1 VRHPNILMIMTDQQ
15 PATSLPAYGNRVA
28 RTPALDALAAGG
40 VVVDNAVCNYPAC
53 TPARAAVHTGRYP
66 HTTRVRANHIHL
78 PESEI
83 TLPLV
88 LRAAGYRTA
97 LVGKNHVFADGR
109 PGSQFRVGGL
119 ALQDWPASTVDL
131 VAAQDDITRR
141 TPLADQRDLFD
152 SWYGANHFGPDGP
165 AYADHRAFHL
175 QPHLWRNAAGSAV
188 SPFPAEQCTSAVLA
202 DRTVE
207 LLRADD
213 GSRPWFTWLSFP
225 DPHNPYIA
233 PEPYASMYDPAEME
247 LPPYDSLEGKPERQR
262 IASRMCG
269 MHDADPDALR
279 RAIAVEYAMV
289 SGVDAAVG
297 RVLAALDETGQ
308 RESTIVVFLSDHGG
322 YLGEH
327 GAWHK
332 APAFYESLIRIPL
345 VVSWPGTLSPGRLAD
360 GFVEQVDVLP
370 TLLDLAGIA
379 VPPGVQGRSAAE
391 ALADRSGGRAEAY
404 AEVGEAG
411 DPVTWDDLPF
421 LPDSPLDD
429 RWFPWDGFQEA
440 WVGRGKMIRSG
451 SLKYVWYANGDE
463 ELYDLASDPDELTNL
478 AATGSHEQTRREL
491 RERLLAWAVATEDDL
506 PVHAGNIYLAD
517 AAAGRLPF

>member
-1 VRHPNILMIMTDQQ
+1 MIMTDQQ
-15 PATSLPAYGNRVA
+15 KATSLPAYGNLVA
-28 RTPALDALAAGG
+28 RTPALDALARDG
-40 VVVDNAVCNYPAC
+40 VVVENAVCNYPAC

-78 PESEI
+78 PENEI
-83 TLPLV
+83 TLPAL
-88 LRAAGYRTA
+88 LKAAGYRTA

-109 PGSQFRVGGL
+109 AASQFRVGGL
-119 ALQDWPASTVDL
+119 ALADWPTSSLDVVQAQEQL
-131 VAAQDDITRR
+131 AATL
-141 TPLADQRDLFD
+141 PLHDQRSLFD

-165 AYADHRAFHL
+165 EYGEMRAFHL
-175 QPHLWRNAAGSAV
+175 QPHLWRNAAGSGV

-207 LLRADD
+207 LIRAADPEQ
-213 GSRPWFTWLSFP
+213 PWFTWLSFP

-233 PEPYASMYDPAEME
+233 PEPFASMYDPAEVD
-247 LPPYDSLEGKPERQR
+247 LPPHDPLVNKPERQR

-269 MHDADPDALR
+269 MHDVDEQALR
-279 RAIAVEYAMV
+279 QAIAIEYAMI

-297 RVLAALDETGQ
+297 RVLAALEETGQ

-322 YLGEH
+322 YLGDH

-332 APAFYESLIRIPL
+332 APAFYDCLIRIPL
-345 VVSWPGTLSPGRLAD
+345 VVSWPGTLAPGRLLD
-360 GFVEQVDVLP
+360 GFVEQVDLLP
-370 TLLDLAGIA
+370 TLLDLADLPQ
-379 VPPGVQGRSAAE
+379 PPGVQGVSAAAALSGTGAARQE
-391 ALADRSGGRAEAY
+391 AF

-440 WVGRGKMIRSG
+440 WVGRGKMIRTG
-451 SLKYVWYANGDE
+451 DTKYVWYANGDE
-463 ELYDLASDPDELTNL
+463 ELYDLAADPDELTNL
-478 AATGSHEQTRREL
+478 AGADVERCREL
-491 RERLLAWAVATEDDL
+491 RDRILAWTVATEDDL
-506 PVHAGNIYLAD
+506 PVHAGNVYLAD
-517 AAAGRLPF
+517 AVSGRLPF